1 MTSDSLEL
9 PPKGPFAALVLG
21 GARSGKSRYGEGL
34 VRQASGRAVYI
45 ATAEARDDE
54 MATRISHHQA
64 HRGSDWF
71 LIEEPIA
78 LATKLRK
85 DLLPDD
91 VVLVDC
97 LTLWLGNLMEKDISS
112 EAAVDDLMDALKT
125 CPARVVLISNEVG
138 WGIVPD
144 NALARAFRDEA
155 GRLHQR
161 LSAEVDAVIAV
172 IAGLPLTL
180 KAPSPIR

>member
-1 MTSDSLEL
+1 MTSDSFEL
-9 PPKGPFAALVLG
+9 PDKGPFAMLVLG

-34 VRQASGRAVYI
+34 VRQAIGRSVYI

-54 MATRISHHQA
+54 MATRISHHQIQ
-64 HRGSDWF
+64 RGEDWF

-78 LATKLRK
+78 LARRLRE
-85 DLLPDD
+85 DLLPND

-97 LTLWLGNLMEKDISS
+97 LTLWLGNLMEKNISI
-112 EAAVDDLMDALKT
+112 EAAVDDLMDALKK
-125 CPARVVLISNEVG
+125 CPARIVLISNEIG

-144 NALARAFRDEA
+144 NAMARAFRDDA

-161 LSAEVDAVIAV
+161 LSAEIDAVIAV

-180 KAPSPIR
+180 KAP